1 MTYDCGRFGLF
12 VLLSLSLSD
21 NSTEFSIGE
30 VWCDD
35 TENKSDSE
43 SISDDAEKKSDSE
56 SDSDDAEKKSDSESD
71 SDEVEDSKV
80 TRRWRAIMMS
90 EGWM

>member
-21 NSTEFSIGE
+21 DSAEFSIGE

-43 SISDDAEKKSDSE
+43 SISDDAER
-56 SDSDDAEKKSDSESD
+56 KSDSESD

-80 TRRWRAIMMS
+80 THQWWAMMLS